1 MINLII
7 FNEFIDEKIR
17 ENVKAIYPN
26 GIHKAL
32 EQGLQCKDINI
43 KTVTIDNVNEELS
56 EEVLE
61 NTDVLMWWGH
71 IAHDKVS
78 DDTAK
83 RIQKAILKG
92 MGFISLHSSVQSK
105 PFRLL
110 MGTSCDLTWRE
121 EDDFEFLWVCN
132 PLHPIAQDINR
143 YIKLEHEEAYGEPF
157 IIPTPDELVFIA
169 AYEGGEAFRAG
180 CCFNRGYGKIF
191 YFQPGHEEFPT
202 YKNPEILK
210 VLKNAVKWA
219 APQKRV
225 SELSS
230 PNVKKP
236 ILL

>member
-7 FNEFIDEKIR
+7 FNEFIDEKER
-17 ENVKAIYPN
+17 ETVKAVYPD
-26 GIHKAL
+26 GIHTVLK
-32 EQGLQCKDINI
+32 QGLQCEEINI
-43 KTVTIDNVNEELS
+43 KTITVDNINEELS
-56 EEVLE
+56 EEVLA
-61 NTDVLMWWGH
+61 NTDVLMWWSH

-83 RIQKAILKG
+83 RIQNAVLKG
-92 MGFISLHSSVQSK
+92 MGFISLHSSVHSK

-121 EDDFEFLWVCN
+121 EDDFEFLWVCD
-132 PLHPIAQDINR
+132 PLHPIAQGIDR

-157 IIPTPDELVFIA
+157 MIPPPDELVFIA

-180 CCFNRGYGKIF
+180 CCFNRGYGKVF

-219 APQKRV
+219 APQTRI

-230 PNVKKP
+230 PNVRKP